1 MGTIEIFQIV
11 FSVSAAIFVVI
22 FIPVAIQLFRTLR
35 SIQRFIKDLNVE
47 IIPILGR
54 VQTTVEEVNEGLST
68 VGDIL
73 TSLRDVSER
82 VEKTAKTAQQALA
95 SPLVKMAGLS
105 VSAVKFLSFLRKLR
119 KKNSRK

>member
-1 MGTIEIFQIV
+1 
-11 FSVSAAIFVVI
+11 
-22 FIPVAIQLFRTLR
+22 VAIQLFRTLC
-35 SIQRFIKDLNVE
+35 SIQRLIKDLNVE

>member
-11 FSVSAAIFVVI
+11 FSVSAAIFVII

-35 SIQRFIKDLNVE
+35 SVQRLIKDLNSE
-47 IIPILGR
+47 IIPILSR
-54 VQTTVEEVNEGLST
+54 AQTTVAEVNEELST

-95 SPLVKMAGLS
+95 SPLVKIASFS
-105 VSAVKFLSFLRKLR
+105 VSAVKLLSFLRKLR

>member
-35 SIQRFIKDLNVE
+35 SIQRLIKDLNSE

-54 VQTTVEEVNEGLST
+54 VQTTVEEVNEELST
-68 VGDIL
+68 VGGIL

-82 VEKTAKTAQQALA
+82 VEKTTKTAQQALA
-95 SPLVKMAGLS
+95 SPLVKMASLS

>member
-1 MGTIEIFQIV
+1 MSTMEIFQIV
-11 FSVSAAIFVVI
+11 FSVSAAVFVVI

-35 SIQRFIKDLNVE
+35 SVQRLIKDLNSE
-47 IIPILGR
+47 IIPILSR
-54 VQTTVEEVNEGLST
+54 AQTTVAEVNEELSA

-95 SPLVKMAGLS
+95 SPLVKIVSLS
-105 VSAVKFLSFLRKLR
+105 MSAVKLLSFLRRLR
-119 KKNSRK
+119 RKNSRK